1 MRILWR
7 SLFICLFCWWQQN
20 ILIRYLA
27 IWIDFVYFAMYDYLK
42 SNRNLLNYG
51 TTVNP
56 LSWPASTYDHRPSQ
70 TISEWKSRRRRR
82 MRARIWKKEKAYP
95 LSLWIT
101 FRWEFPYTIISRGFA
116 RPWRTFDCFVK
127 CLRSKWNWQLVI
139 ELARQAGVNNLNGL
153 LIVVLS

>member
-95 LSLWIT
+95 LSLSESRSVES
-101 FRWEFPYTIISRGFA
+101 FRILLFPAALLALDALSIALWSVCVPNET
-116 RPWRTFDCFVK
+116 
-127 CLRSKWNWQLVI
+127 VI
-139 ELARQAGVNNLNGL
+139 ELARQPGVKISMACL
-153 LIVVLS
+153 LLY